1 VLKYGEMNMKMKML
15 VFTLVL
21 GLASLASAGIIY
33 DEDAVVVGGSGAV
46 TITINGTGTPDE
58 VWLGIDSGTATFDY
72 TSETYG
78 SAAGTGGNAN
88 GTAFDVSD
96 GGYGDAWLYFENNGG
111 VPTPLSWS
119 DGVLFTVDVNYTAA
133 TETVISLYGPDGLN
147 VVDTMT
153 INVPEPMTMSLLAL
167 GGLALIRRRRA

>member
-1 VLKYGEMNMKMKML
+1 MMKIKML

-21 GLASLASAGIIY
+21 GLALLASAGHVSAGIVF
-33 DEDAVVVGGSGAV
+33 DNDAIVVGGTGPV

-58 VWLGIDSGTATFDY
+58 VWLSIDSGVATYDY
-72 TSETYG
+72 ASETYG
-78 SAAGTGGNAN
+78 SAAGTGALSN

-96 GGYGDAWLYFENNGG
+96 GGYGAAWLYFQNDG
-111 VPTPLSWS
+111 VPTPASWS

-133 TETVISLYGPDGLN
+133 TETTISLYGPGGVN
-147 VVDTMT
+147 VLDTMT

-167 GGLALIRRRRA
+167 GGLGLLRRRRRA

>member
-1 VLKYGEMNMKMKML
+1 MMKMKML

-21 GLASLASAGIIY
+21 GLASLASAGIVF
-33 DEDAVVVGGSGAV
+33 DNDAIVVGGTGPV

-58 VWLGIDSGTATFDY
+58 VWLSIDSGVATYDY

-78 SAAGTGGNAN
+78 SAAGTGALSN

-96 GGYGDAWLYFENNGG
+96 GGYGAAWLYFGNNG
-111 VPTPLSWS
+111 VPTPASWS

-133 TETVISLYGPDGLN
+133 TETTISLYGPDGVAVL
-147 VVDTMT
+147 DTMT

-167 GGLALIRRRRA
+167 GGLGLLRRRRA